1 MYIHEAHPDNH
12 TAQATQAAT
21 RSLLQFCV
29 SKIHALQAA
38 LLTATDQSEVL
49 ETIAQMQAVQ
59 LSVSMLA
66 IASISEDPSITIQV
80 KTLLRSVT

>member
-1 MYIHEAHPDNH
+1 MHVDEACIDHH

-21 RSLLQFCV
+21 RGLIQFCV

-38 LLTATDQSEVL
+38 LLTANDNAEIL
-49 ETIAQMQAVQ
+49 ETLAHMQTIQ

-66 IASISEDPSITIQV
+66 IALISDDASIIIQA

>member
-1 MYIHEAHPDNH
+1 MYVDEAYVDHH

-21 RSLLQFCV
+21 RGLIQFCV

-38 LLTATDQSEVL
+38 LLTANDNAEIL
-49 ETIAQMQAVQ
+49 ETLAHMQTIQ

-66 IASISEDPSITIQV
+66 IALISDDASIIIQA